1 MNNSTSLVALL
12 TSPTAKSSIT
22 ADHTNH
28 RKHQLRTDDSLASS
42 YELEEDWEKEYD
54 DTTKIHIGLNVNTA
68 SYNVY
73 EITSR
78 TDLYVHLFKLSD
90 AE

>member
-1 MNNSTSLVALL
+1 LG
-12 TSPTAKSSIT
+12 
-22 ADHTNH
+22 
-28 RKHQLRTDDSLASS
+28 
-42 YELEEDWEKEYD
+42 KEYD
-54 DTTKIHIGLNVNTA
+54 VTTKIHIELNVNTA

>member
-1 MNNSTSLVALL
+1 MYYKMNFQVMDFDRLNYIWWPHVNNSTSLVALL

-42 YELEEDWEKEYD
+42 YELEEDWEKNM
-54 DTTKIHIGLNVNTA
+54 TLQRKFTLN
-68 SYNVY
+68 
-73 EITSR
+73 
-78 TDLYVHLFKLSD
+78 
-90 AE
+90 